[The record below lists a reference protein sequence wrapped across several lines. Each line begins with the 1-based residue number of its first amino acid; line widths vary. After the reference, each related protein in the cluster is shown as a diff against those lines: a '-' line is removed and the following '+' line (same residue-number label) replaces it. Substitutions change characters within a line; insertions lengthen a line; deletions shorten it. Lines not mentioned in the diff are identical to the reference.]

1 MDFFMQR
8 KIFKWFVEDQKQGF
22 FINTQIRKF
31 MKDCLSDVTLNG
43 LEKGAWRVFKAET
56 ANFIGGVKA
65 ERYVGIIEKMLKAYR
80 AVDSW
85 NTYSSL
91 SLKLFPVELVTVS
104 DERGEK
110 F

>member
-1 MDFFMQR
+1 
-8 KIFKWFVEDQKQGF
+8 
-22 FINTQIRKF
+22 

-80 AVDSW
+80 AVDS
-85 NTYSSL
+85 
-91 SLKLFPVELVTVS
+91 
-104 DERGEK
+104 
-110 F
+110 